1 MTYPLIHTMP
11 QMSDAWFD
19 VKRGKIS
26 ASHLAQVK
34 CCGKGR
40 GDYMKKLIYER
51 IHNITVH
58 GVCTTDMKIGV
69 DREDDARRLYEW
81 TTGTE
86 VQQVGFIQVSNYLG
100 CSPDGLVGE
109 PGMLEIKC
117 PKKTTHERTLSK
129 KKLPSVYKPQ
139 VQGQLWIADREWC
152 DFVSYCPE
160 MEEEKDEIIIIRV
173 DKDEKYVKMLK
184 AATEQFII
192 ELKEKMGV

>member
-1 MTYPLIHTMP
+1 MTYPIIHTMP
-11 QMSDAWFD
+11 QMSEAWFD

-40 GDYMKKLIYER
+40 DDYMKKLIYER
-51 IHNITVH
+51 TYNVTYH
-58 GVCTTDMKIGV
+58 GVCTPDMQTGIN
-69 DREDDARRLYEW
+69 READARRLYEW
-81 TTGTE
+81 TTKTAG
-86 VQQVGFIQVSNYLG
+86 QQVGFIEVSDYLG
-100 CSPDGLVGE
+100 CSPDGLVGKD
-109 PGMLEIKC
+109 GMLEIKC
-117 PKKTTHERTLSK
+117 PKKTTHERTLKS
-129 KKLPSVYKPQ
+129 KKLPSTYKAQ
-139 VQGQLWIADREWC
+139 VQGQLWIADRQWC

-160 MEEEKDEIIIIRV
+160 MEKEIDEIIIIRV